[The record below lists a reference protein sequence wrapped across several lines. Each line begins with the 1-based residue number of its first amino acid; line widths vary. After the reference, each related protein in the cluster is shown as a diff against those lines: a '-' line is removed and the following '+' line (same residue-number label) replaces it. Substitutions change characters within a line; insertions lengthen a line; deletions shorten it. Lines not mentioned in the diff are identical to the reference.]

1 MAFLT
6 VRRRKTLRAASRH
19 RSGCKQLDEFTGH
32 RANILNSSL
41 RKIGVGYAR
50 GGQYGTYWVQ
60 LFTG

>member
-1 MAFLT
+1 MAAENI
-6 VRRRKTLRAASRH
+6 AASQ
-19 RSGCKQLDEFTGH
+19 STPAAVVNVWMNSEGH